1 MSRVSSSVGA
11 GKRKDV
17 RLVALAWV
25 VLAVVVVGLI
35 IELAGNWPRVW
46 QSATSTA
53 LPPVPLPNRIV
64 REQHEAAKVR
74 FQQGVLMLHS
84 KQYEHALVAFHEVLA
99 LDPASPDA
107 YVNAGFALL
116 GLQRYGEAA
125 DFFRGAIDLRANQL
139 NAYFGLAEA
148 LEAQGD
154 LEGAVGAMRTY
165 AHLAPPDDPFQRK
178 SWAALWEWESR
189 LKAQRSAAAGAD
201 GAPAPGATPSP
212 ANGAAGSGKP

>member
-1 MSRVSSSVGA
+1 MGA

-17 RLVALAWV
+17 RLVALASV
-25 VLAVVVVGLI
+25 VLAVVAVGLI
-35 IELAGNWPRVW
+35 IELAGSGPRAW
-46 QSATSTA
+46 QGATNTA
-53 LPPVPLPNRIV
+53 LPPVPMPDRIV
-64 REQHEAAKVR
+64 REQHEAAKIR

-99 LDPASPDA
+99 IDPNSPDA

-116 GLQRYGEAA
+116 GLQRQREAA
-125 DFFRGAIDLRANQL
+125 DFFRGAIDLKSNQL
-139 NAYFGLAEA
+139 NAYFGLALA

-189 LKAQRSAAAGAD
+189 LKAQRGAAGGAD
-201 GAPAPGATPSP
+201 VAPAPVPPSPPVSGAPA
-212 ANGAAGSGKP
+212 SGKP